1 MIMRKNYGRWKNYE
15 EEYIRAAKDLTP
27 LEACDE
33 FIRAA
38 REVLDKITYLTTL
51 DRRRLDGGINCLEQ
65 GRDLR
70 KNGSPEALKQAADL
84 WLIGAFHLGAI
95 CVVST
100 TEAKYWEI
108 KKRGGPKR
116 PGKRSKETQAWKN
129 YVRSNL
135 PEAVQSNP
143 DFNPKELAEEFIL
156 DKSAPKSLPKDA
168 EYLARFIHNELKELV
183 SAGKK
188 EALRLVRGGRA

>member
-1 MIMRKNYGRWKNYE
+1 MRKNYE
-15 EEYIRAAKDLTP
+15 EDIRAAKYLTP

-33 FIRAA
+33 YIRAA
-38 REVLDKITYLTTL
+38 REREVLDKIPYLTTL

-84 WLIGAFHLGAI
+84 WLIGAYHLGAI

-108 KKRGGPKR
+108 KKRGGPK
-116 PGKRSKETQAWKN
+116 PLGKRSKETQAWKDCI
-129 YVRSNL
+129 SLNL
-135 PEAVQSNP
+135 PEMVRSNP
-143 DFNPKELAEEFIL
+143 DFKPKELAEEFIL
-156 DKSAPKSLPKDA
+156 DKSAPRSLPKDA
-168 EYLARFIHNELKELV
+168 DYLARFIRKELKTQ
-183 SAGKK
+183 AKK
-188 EALRLVRGGRA
+188 ESLRLVKGGKA